1 MLWKRAIFKEAL
13 QYLQTMES
21 SFCISCIVGF
31 SPAFL
36 LCSHYTLF
44 FAISTSSSL
53 IMSMMILSFFILV
66 RTVGGSNHVL
76 LLSCV
81 IVPICWSFLLWLCSP
96 WKGTCFSQV
105 WDFDLENNSMCRLD
119 VCIKW
124 CWALLHENL
133 EEPLVLTEV
142 CN

>member
-13 QYLQTMES
+13 QYLQTMKS

-53 IMSMMILSFFILV
+53 IMSMMTLYFGKNGRV
-66 RTVGGSNHVL
+66 EYT
-76 LLSCV
+76 
-81 IVPICWSFLLWLCSP
+81 CSP
-96 WKGTCFSQV
+96 TQLCNCSNL
-105 WDFDLENNSMCRLD
+105 LEFLVM
-119 VCIKW
+119 
-124 CWALLHENL
+124 AL
-133 EEPLVLTEV
+133 
-142 CN
+142 